1 VSVPSPKRVLL
12 YDGVCGLCNRLV
24 AFVIRRDPEG
34 RLRFAALQSPYGRAA
49 LGRHGHSPDDLDT
62 AVLLLDA
69 GTPEERCLVR
79 ARAILTAVGLL
90 GGIWR
95 VVSWMR
101 VIPAP
106 LLDLGYRLV
115 ARTRYRFFGRAETCV
130 VPDPTLADR
139 FLDEAA

>member
-1 VSVPSPKRVLL
+1 
-12 YDGVCGLCNRLV
+12 
-24 AFVIRRDPEG
+24 
-34 RLRFAALQSPYGRAA
+34 
-49 LGRHGHSPDDLDT
+49 
-62 AVLLLDA
+62 
-69 GTPEERCLVR
+69 
-79 ARAILTAVGLL
+79 
-90 GGIWR
+90 
-95 VVSWMR
+95 MR